1 MFTKGIVLLP
11 DVIAAVELLKDA
23 LDGRRVSS
31 NFDKSSSCSGAAPS
45 TVVVTRR
52 K

>member
-1 MFTKGIVLLP
+1 MFTKGVILLP
-11 DVIAAVELLKDA
+11 EVIAAVELLKDA

-31 NFDKSSSCSGAAPS
+31 NFDKSSSGSGAAPY
-45 TVVVTRR
+45 TVFVTRR